1 MGSDCAEDVSNVLYC
16 VEGDREW
23 VSEPPVIEGI
33 DIPSAL
39 HNASIIAVMYL
50 RSMLMPPDWGIKA
63 SSYIVDERSETNGW
77 TDTYN
82 LLIT

>member
-1 MGSDCAEDVSNVLYC
+1 MGSDCEEDLSNVLYC

-23 VSEPPVIEGI
+23 VSDPPVIEGI

-39 HNASIIAVMYL
+39 HNASIIADIFL
-50 RSMLMPPDWGIKA
+50 RSMLMPSDWGIKA
-63 SSYIVDERSETNGW
+63 SSCILDECSETDGW